1 METSSVI
8 VVASASEAEQL
19 LLAGDIGC
27 PGCNAALRPHGHG
40 RTRTVRGVGAQRVT
54 RTPRRARCGD
64 CGRIQIL
71 LPTEPTVR
79 RADTTE
85 AIGNALVVKAN
96 GAGHRTIAAGLDR
109 PASTVRRWLR
119 GARGGHA
126 EWLYQQGVQ
135 KVVAVDRDLLT
146 QLAPQRTPLG
156 WVLNTLLGA
165 AVACR
170 QVLGVTYP
178 LWSLIGSFTRGQ
190 LIAPNRRT

>member
-54 RTPRRARCGD
+54 HTPRRARCGD
-64 CGRIQIL
+64 CGRTQIL
-71 LPTEPTVR
+71 LPTELTVR

-85 AIGNALVVKAN
+85 AIGNALVAKAN
-96 GAGHRTIAAGLDR
+96 GAGHRTIAATLDR

-119 GARGGHA
+119 GVRGAHA
-126 EWLYQQGVQ
+126 QWLYHQGVQ
-135 KVVAVDRDLLT
+135 KVVTVDRDLLT
-146 QLAPQRTPLG
+146 RLAAQRTPLG
-156 WVLNTLLGA
+156 WALNTLIGA
-165 AVACR
+165 AMHYR
-170 QVLGVTYP
+170 HVLGLTYP
-178 LWSLIGSFTRGQ
+178 LWSLIGTFTRGH